1 VVFLCKNFID
11 CNKNIEGK
19 NLDLLKKFSSREIG
33 AEVSHHLDFS
43 DEASGLEAVRRSGF
57 YAYLSENPAF
67 I

>member
-19 NLDLLKKFSSREIG
+19 NLDSKKFSSREIG

-43 DEASGLEAVRRSGF
+43 EEASGLEAVRRSGC
-57 YAYLSENPAF
+57 YPYLSENPAF